1 MRYNKNTYLKILKSF
16 GILSSSFALCACGNF
31 ANDSLSQHDDEK
43 LSETEIHDFVN
54 NELTNFENVDENKK
68 TEILSFFSNNTDFFQ
83 TKNNLIKLFSIVK
96 KDLSVLDEFIQGTK
110 QLSNLDELEVEVVA
124 HESDDIEEGIGEVDE
139 KSFEFLQAKMQ
150 QAEKEQQKSAK
161 DLIEFLSERTKTINE
176 ELETLTSDKDIL
188 MKQKNQLQTELK
200 TITGKIKDIIE
211 SEKVL
216 KAKKKSVEAELKKV
230 NSPAPR
236 KRVQASEE

>member
-43 LSETEIHDFVN
+43 LSETEIRDFVN
-54 NELTNFENVDENKK
+54 NELTNFENIDEDKK
-68 TEILSFFSNNTDFFQ
+68 AEILNFFSNNTDFFQ

-96 KDLSVLDEFIQGTK
+96 KDLSVLNEFIQGTK

-124 HESDDIEEGIGEVDE
+124 ESDDIEEKIGEVDK
-139 KSFEFLQAKMQ
+139 KSFEVLQAKMQ
-150 QAEKEQQKSAK
+150 QAEIEQQKSAK
-161 DLIEFLSERTKTINE
+161 ALIEFLSERIKTINE

>member
-43 LSETEIHDFVN
+43 LSETEIRDFVN
-54 NELTNFENVDENKK
+54 NELTNFENINEDKK
-68 TEILSFFSNNTDFFQ
+68 AEILNFFSNNTDFFQ

-96 KDLSVLDEFIQGTK
+96 KDLSVLNEFIQGTK

-124 HESDDIEEGIGEVDE
+124 ESDDIEEKIGEVDK
-139 KSFEFLQAKMQ
+139 KSFEVLQAKMQ
-150 QAEKEQQKSAK
+150 QAEIEQQKSAK
-161 DLIEFLSERTKTINE
+161 ALIEFLSERIKTINE

>member
-43 LSETEIHDFVN
+43 LSETEIRDFVN

-96 KDLSVLDEFIQGTK
+96 NDLNVLDEFIQGTK

-124 HESDDIEEGIGEVDE
+124 ESDDIEEKIGEVDK
-139 KSFEFLQAKMQ
+139 KSFEVLQAKMQ
-150 QAEKEQQKSAK
+150 QAEIEQQKSAK
-161 DLIEFLSERTKTINE
+161 ALIEFLSERIKTINE